1 MTRTCQLWIGRFA
14 LLMAMA
20 GMFVRAPE
28 LRAQEQVV
36 RQVKKR
42 VSPLFPPLARQT
54 GLAGTVKIEV
64 VVAPDGKVKS
74 ARAVGGPPV
83 FITAALEA
91 AKQWVFTPASME
103 TNQLIEFEFT
113 GPPR

>member
-1 MTRTCQLWIGRFA
+1 MTSARLLRIWRFA

-20 GMFVRAPE
+20 GLFARPPE
-28 LRAQEQVV
+28 LWSQEREH
-36 RQVKKR
+36 RQVKKQ
-42 VSPLFPPLARQT
+42 VAPIFPQLARQE

-64 VVAPDGKVKS
+64 VIAPNGKIKS

-91 AKQWVFTPASME
+91 AKQWKFEPAGKE
-103 TNQLIEFEFT
+103 TTQVLEFNFV
-113 GPPR
+113 GPSQ

>member
-1 MTRTCQLWIGRFA
+1 MNRAFQLWIWRFA

-20 GMFVRAPE
+20 GMFVRGPE
-28 LRAQEQVV
+28 LRAQERAL
-36 RQVKKR
+36 RQVKKQ
-42 VSPLFPPLARQT
+42 VSPLFPPLARQA

-64 VVAPDGKVKS
+64 VVALDGKVKS

-91 AKQWVFTPASME
+91 AKQWVFEPAGKE
-103 TNQLIEFEFT
+103 TTQILEFAFT
-113 GPPR
+113 GPSR